1 MTEEQL
7 ELLAED
13 LGVPVESLPP
23 QARVRYN
30 IAPTNEHFI
39 VVEQNEV
46 REAVPARWG
55 LVNSWAKD
63 AKRAA
68 MQINARAETI
78 ERTPAFRQA
87 FQKRRCLVP
96 ATGFFE
102 WAGPKESRQPTW
114 FHRPDDRLIL
124 FAGLYELWMPA
135 PGTWQRTFTIV
146 TTGANGVV
154 APIHDRM
161 PAVLAGEAAGLWID
175 PNHPDPQAL
184 LGLLGPAP
192 ERLLVARRVSPLVN
206 SVRNDFA
213 AVLEEAGP
221 PEPAGEANLR
231 LL

>member
-30 IAPTNEHFI
+30 IAPTDEHFI
-39 VVEQNEV
+39 VREKNEV
-46 REAVPARWG
+46 REVVPARWG

-68 MQINARAETI
+68 MQTNARAETI
-78 ERTPAFRQA
+78 ERTPAFREA

-102 WAGPKESRQPTW
+102 WVGPKEARQPIW
-114 FHRPDDRLIL
+114 FHRPDERLVF
-124 FAGLYELWMPA
+124 FAGLYESWMPA
-135 PGTWQRTFTIV
+135 PGTWQRTFTII
-146 TTGANGVV
+146 TTDANEVV
-154 APIHDRM
+154 ARIHDRM
-161 PAVLAGEAAGLWID
+161 PAVLTGEAAGLWID
-175 PNHPDPQAL
+175 PNRPDPHAL

-192 ERLLVARRVSPLVN
+192 EGLLVARRVSPLVN
-206 SVRNDFA
+206 SVKNDFA

-221 PEPAGEANLR
+221 PEPPGEANLR

>member
-1 MTEEQL
+1 MTYDQL

-23 QARVRYN
+23 QARTRYN
-30 IAPTNEHFI
+30 IAPTDEHFI
-39 VVEQNEV
+39 VREKNEA
-46 REAVPARWG
+46 REVLPARWG

-78 ERTPAFRQA
+78 ERAPAFRDA
-87 FQKRRCLVP
+87 FRERRCLVP

-102 WAGPKESRQPTW
+102 WVGPKEARQPIW
-114 FHRPDDRLIL
+114 FHRPDDRLIF
-124 FAGLYELWMPA
+124 FAGLYESWRPRPDA
-135 PGTWQRTFTIV
+135 WERTFTII
-146 TTGANGVV
+146 TTDANPVV

-161 PAVLAGEAAGLWID
+161 PAVLTGEAAALWID
-175 PNHPDPQAL
+175 PNHPDPHAL

-206 SVRNDFA
+206 SVKNDFA

-221 PEPAGEANLR
+221 PEPAAEVNLR